1 MSPAVPQVTFLKK
14 DSIKFCALKC
24 SFFFFQRMLRLRPSR
39 SPLPEVNKLTLVK
52 NLPKLALGKFIHF
65 RWEARGRPQ
74 FLPVGGESGVPGH
87 GCGNPSP
94 HILPYWKYL
103 DLISTG
109 QSHFQKQYSIPVQ
122 GCQHFILLDA
132 SIKKKKRKPVITII

>member
-1 MSPAVPQVTFLKK
+1 MHAGLSPCMEPDYEL
-14 DSIKFCALKC
+14 L
-24 SFFFFQRMLRLRPSR
+24 LPSR

-87 GCGNPSP
+87 GCGNSSP

-103 DLISTG
+103 DLVSTG
-109 QSHFQKQYSIPVQ
+109 QSHFQKEYSIPVQ
-122 GCQHFILLDA
+122 GCQHFILLDV
-132 SIKKKKRKPVITII
+132 SIKKKKENVLSPSFNIKIDILMPKSRI